1 MGTWEEEQDPPVS
14 CLPGEFVKICKDLVL
29 GHPLPDQEDDQD
41 LPVFS
46 LPGEDLVFGH
56 LLSHVV
62 FSLPCEDLVFG
73 HPLSHVVFSL
83 PGEDMVFGHPLHFSH
98 FHGNIWTIC
107 EDFQRFVKFCK
118 DLVLG
123 HPLHST
129 YICIYLY

>member
-46 LPGEDLVFGH
+46 LPG
-56 LLSHVV
+56 
-62 FSLPCEDLVFG
+62 EDLVFG